1 MTGFFMYLLAI
12 QGNIIPFL
20 RSELHLS
27 YGAVILHS
35 SAFAAPGFV
44 TGMFGDW
51 LIRRYGRRR
60 VLWLGALGMLGGAA
74 LLCVAS
80 AAWFSIGSC
89 ALMGASGGLILIVVT
104 ALLSELHGDR
114 RNVALAEASA
124 VAYAFG
130 TVAPLVMSLCLSL
143 ALSWRNAVLVGVVFG
158 GIILLWFGRTPLP
171 DSAVIST
178 PGHASLPAPY
188 WIYWC
193 ALTMAIAIEFCIL
206 LWAPEFLQQVVGLSA
221 TSAAAAAAVFG
232 LAMLT
237 GRTAGGSLLRVI
249 AAQRLF
255 PLALLVTCL
264 GFLIYWGLPRPP
276 VAIVGLFVLG
286 LGVAL
291 LYPLTLGLAM
301 GAAGTRADTASARAA
316 LAGSFGILVTPALL
330 GGLADKVGLQ
340 FGPSD
345 SAWAGG
351 GCAHLLRDCSSAA
364 AADQTLSVWLRQ
376 HPGCAAVT
384 TGRTVDYWLLRTE
397 RGIINTLAS
406 SSLGRGANGRL
417 QQIAPFYRKFRM

>member
-1 MTGFFMYLLAI
+1 MKALSGIHSVREGGIKRGPVTWYCYMMIGFFMYLLAI

-60 VLWLGALGMLGGAA
+60 VLWLGALGMLAGAA

-89 ALMGASGGLILIVVT
+89 ALMGASGGLIWIVVT
-104 ALLSELHGDR
+104 AVLSELHGDR

-124 VAYAFG
+124 SAYAFG
-130 TVAPLVMSLCLSL
+130 TVAPLVTSLCLSL
-143 ALSWRNAVLVGVVFG
+143 SLSWRYAVLVGVVFG
-158 GIILLWFGRTPLP
+158 GIILLWLGRTPIP

-178 PGHASLPAPY
+178 PGRASLPAPY

-206 LWAPEFLQQVVGLSA
+206 LWAPEFLQQVVGLPA

-237 GRTAGGSLLRVI
+237 GRAAGGSLLRVI

-255 PLALLVTCL
+255 PLALLVTSL

-291 LYPLTLGLAM
+291 LYPLTLALAM

-316 LAGSFGILVTPALL
+316 LAGTLGILVTPALL
-330 GGLADKVGLQ
+330 GGLADKVGL
-340 FGPSD
+340 SL
-345 SAWAGG
+345 
-351 GCAHLLRDCSSAA
+351 AHLI
-364 AADQTLSVWLRQ
+364 V
-376 HPGCAAVT
+376 PGLVVVALICFVT
-384 TGRTVDYWLLRTE
+384 
-397 RGIINTLAS
+397 AQ
-406 SSLGRGANGRL
+406 AL
-417 QQIAPFYRKFRM
+417 QRRRMLTA

>member
-1 MTGFFMYLLAI
+1 MKALSGIHSVREGGIKRGPTTWCCYLMTGFFMYLLAI

-51 LIRRYGRRR
+51 LIRRYGRRP
-60 VLWLGALGMLGGAA
+60 VLWLGALGMLAGAA

-89 ALMGASGGLILIVVT
+89 ALMGASGGLICIVVT

-143 ALSWRNAVLVGVVFG
+143 ALSWRNAVLLGVVFG

-171 DSAVIST
+171 NAAVIST
-178 PGHASLPAPY
+178 SGHASLPAPY

-221 TSAAAAAAVFG
+221 TKAAAAAAVFG

-276 VAIVGLFVLG
+276 AAIVGLFVLG

-291 LYPLTLGLAM
+291 LYPLTIGLAM

-316 LAGSFGILVTPALL
+316 LAGTLGILVTPALL
-330 GGLADKVGLQ
+330 GGLADKVGL
-340 FGPSD
+340 
-345 SAWAGG
+345 
-351 GCAHLLRDCSSAA
+351 HLALLIVPGLVVVALICFVTAQALQR
-364 AADQTLSVWLRQ
+364 QT
-376 HPGCAAVT
+376 
-384 TGRTVDYWLLRTE
+384 
-397 RGIINTLAS
+397 
-406 SSLGRGANGRL
+406 RL
-417 QQIAPFYRKFRM
+417 YQSG

>member
-1 MTGFFMYLLAI
+1 MRALSDTHSVREGGIKRGPVTWLCYLMSGFFMYLLAI

-20 RSELHLS
+20 RSELRLS

-60 VLWLGALGMLGGAA
+60 VLWLGVLGMSTGAV

-89 ALMGASGGLILIVVT
+89 ALMGASGGLIWIVVT
-104 ALLSELHGDR
+104 AVLSELHGDR

-130 TVAPLVMSLCLSL
+130 IVAPLVMSLCLSV
-143 ALSWRNAVLVGVVFG
+143 ASSWRNAVLVGVVFG
-158 GIILLWFGRTPLP
+158 AIILLWFGRTPLP
-171 DSAVIST
+171 DSAVSST
-178 PGHASLPAPY
+178 SGHASLPAPY

-193 ALTMAIAIEFCIL
+193 ALTMAVAIEFCIL

-221 TSAAAAAAVFG
+221 ASSAAAAAVFG
-232 LAMLT
+232 LGMLT
-237 GRTAGGSLLRVI
+237 GRTAASSLLRVI

-264 GFLIYWGLPRPP
+264 GFLIYWALPRPSM
-276 VAIVGLFVLG
+276 ALVGLFVLG

-301 GAAGTRADTASARAA
+301 GAAGTRADTASARAS
-316 LAGSFGILVTPALL
+316 LAGALGILVTPAVL
-330 GGLADKVGLQ
+330 GGLADKVGL
-340 FGPSD
+340 
-345 SAWAGG
+345 
-351 GCAHLLRDCSSAA
+351 
-364 AADQTLSVWLRQ
+364 
-376 HPGCAAVT
+376 
-384 TGRTVDYWLLRTE
+384 
-397 RGIINTLAS
+397 
-406 SSLGRGANGRL
+406 
-417 QQIAPFYRKFRM
+417 